1 MNKSWYLFIRKDN
14 FYRYSQHVPSLVRLS
29 SSTTDANDGWSDRR
43 RYISLWIWLFY
54 KEKENQISFN
64 FHAEDRYL
72 TI

>member
-1 MNKSWYLFIRKDN
+1 MFR
-14 FYRYSQHVPSLVRLS
+14 PSYDFP
-29 SSTTDANDGWSDRR
+29 SSTTDANDEWSDRR